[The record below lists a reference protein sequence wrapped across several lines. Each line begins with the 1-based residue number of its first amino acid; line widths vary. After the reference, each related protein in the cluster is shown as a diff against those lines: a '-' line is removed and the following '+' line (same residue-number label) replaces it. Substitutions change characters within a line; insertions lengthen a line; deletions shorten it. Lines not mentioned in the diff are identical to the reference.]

1 MTVAVGSPA
10 PQFELRDQHGQKVSR
25 DSLLG
30 AKSLVVFI
38 PYPFTRVC
46 TSELCEI
53 RDNTALLNDIDAK
66 VVAITVDTVGAI
78 RRWAEEQRYEFPVL
92 SDFWPHGGVAQ
103 AYGAFDDTYGY
114 AKRYTFVLDE
124 DGIVRDVVKSD
135 ELSAGREFQAVV
147 EALEA
152 I

>member
-1 MTVAVGSPA
+1 
-10 PQFELRDQHGQKVSR
+10 VSR

>member
-1 MTVAVGSPA
+1 
-10 PQFELRDQHGQKVSR
+10 
-25 DSLLG
+25 
-30 AKSLVVFI
+30 
-38 PYPFTRVC
+38 
-46 TSELCEI
+46 
-53 RDNTALLNDIDAK
+53 
-66 VVAITVDTVGAI
+66 
-78 RRWAEEQRYEFPVL
+78 VL